1 MEKNIMEDIFTLGL
15 MLTYY
20 KGRGFERETAISSCA
35 YSSRYIIQRT
45 KPENIYTEYFRFP
58 YAKSANLDRDSR

>member
-1 MEKNIMEDIFTLGL
+1 
-15 MLTYY
+15 MLRYY
-20 KGRGFERETAISSCA
+20 KGRGFERVTAISSCA
-35 YSSRYIIQRT
+35 YSSRHIIQRT